1 MATTRKLPHS
11 SSFLFLAIALSSCLL
26 ISFSRMVDCACPDV
40 AVYWGQHSDSDEG
53 ILTEVCDSKLY
64 KFVILKELIV
74 SDDASFTLNLANHC
88 GTPENPCSVLE
99 DAIKHCQEDLGI
111 KVFISIGLDTASSE
125 PPSEDVTLTLAKNLI
140 DNFFSNNPFGPLG
153 SVTLDGL
160 DIEEIPDS
168 KHIHWPDLVSLLSNK
183 TIIDTK
189 VPISISPQCVYPDT
203 LLEPVLKTGYVDY
216 LWVEFFENNPTCIY
230 TKEKPQVFFNA
241 WKTWTSSYP
250 SITVFLGLT
259 ANKDIPGYIDPDTV
273 KNDILPK
280 ISTSSN
286 YGGVAIFDRY
296 EDVKNNYTP
305 RLCDDDDDDGSKRS
319 FIRTVLIAR
328 S

>member
-1 MATTRKLPHS
+1 MSSTRKPPHS
-11 SSFLFLAIALSSCLL
+11 SSFLFLVVALSFCLL
-26 ISFSRMVDCACPDV
+26 ISFSHLVSSACPDA
-40 AVYWGQHSDSDEG
+40 AVYWGQHGDTDEG
-53 ILTEVCDSKLY
+53 TLTQVCDSKLY
-64 KFVILKELIV
+64 KIVILKELIV
-74 SDDASFTLNLANHC
+74 KDDASFSLNLANHC
-88 GTPENPCSVLE
+88 GTSENPCSTLK
-99 DAIKHCQEDLGI
+99 DSIKHCQDLGI
-111 KVFISIGLDTASSE
+111 KVFISIGLDVASPK

-140 DNFFSNNPFGPLG
+140 NDFFSNNPDGLLG

-168 KHIHWPDLVSLLSNK
+168 THIHWPNLVTFLSDK
-183 TIIDTK
+183 SIIDTK
-189 VPISISPQCVYPDT
+189 IPISISPQCVYPDT

-230 TKEKPQVFFNA
+230 TKEKPKVFFDA
-241 WKTWTSSYP
+241 WSTWTMSYP

-259 ANKDIPGYIDPDTV
+259 ANKGIPGYIDPDTV

-305 RLCDDDDDDGSKRS
+305 RLCDNDNDGG
-319 FIRTVLIAR
+319 FIRTVIAR
-328 S
+328 A

>member
-1 MATTRKLPHS
+1 MATTRKPPHS
-11 SSFLFLAIALSSCLL
+11 SSSLFLAITLTSCLL
-26 ISFSRMVDCACPDV
+26 IGFSCLVDCACPDA

-53 ILTEVCDSKLY
+53 TLTEVCDSKLY
-64 KFVILKELIV
+64 KFVILKELII

-111 KVFISIGLDTASSE
+111 
-125 PPSEDVTLTLAKNLI
+125 KNLI

-183 TIIDTK
+183 TIIDTN
-189 VPISISPQCVYPDT
+189 VPISVSPQCVHPDT
-203 LLEPVLKTGYVDY
+203 LLDPVLKTGYVDY
-216 LWVEFFENNPTCIY
+216 LWVEFFEYNPTCIY

-241 WKTWTSSYP
+241 WRTWTMSYP

-259 ANKDIPGYIDPDTV
+259 ANKGIPGYIDPDIV

-280 ISTSSN
+280 RWS
-286 YGGVAIFDRY
+286 GHF
-296 EDVKNNYTP
+296 
-305 RLCDDDDDDGSKRS
+305 
-319 FIRTVLIAR
+319 
-328 S
+328 